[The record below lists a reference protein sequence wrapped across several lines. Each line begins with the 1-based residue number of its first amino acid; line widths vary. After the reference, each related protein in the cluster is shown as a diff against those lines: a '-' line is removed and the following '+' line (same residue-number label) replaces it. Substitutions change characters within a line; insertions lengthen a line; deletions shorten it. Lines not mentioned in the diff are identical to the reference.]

1 MKLTSVLITGL
12 LGLLC
17 SFNAYSLTANFT
29 ADESAVVYYE
39 QGFDSEEE
47 LDGWTL
53 TRTNVQ
59 NSWHLAEKPYVNG
72 VPAFTSIDPD
82 SKYSLAIRYDDY
94 DLQNEK
100 FTSPVM
106 EILPDTEMAFYSCF
120 SGIFLFSSQWKV
132 AVIDEA
138 TQERTVVFDAFKW
151 AQEVGYDGP
160 SWMPFNV
167 DLSAMA
173 GKQVRISFEYEG
185 MGGEDVLV
193 DGLELRQRS
202 SGEVASVKINVG
214 EEVHFRSL
222 AEGATSWEWTF
233 EGGNPASS
241 TDENPV
247 VRYDAPGKYT
257 VKLVVGNGTE
267 TAEVIR
273 DAFVEV
279 SEVAPKAVIG
289 LPEEGYQS
297 PWTGCF
303 VPVGVPVQFR
313 DLSTGSPTT
322 WEWQLQGT
330 DKEKTTE
337 QNPVATYQKKGAYS
351 LSLRVSNSAGVS
363 TDILQY
369 AVQAGGAQYIWNIAP
384 EENASLAPVD
394 LAYYGYYGG
403 TNWLGMEAFA
413 EHFAAPLAPA
423 TVSEVAIYF
432 ASIEAVTTDAVITV
446 SLTEVDDK
454 GMPGN
459 VLASASLPVTELQY
473 ADDTFKET
481 VFKFATPVQVTNEFF
496 VTVSGF
502 PNKDNGVAVDNVSMF
517 CSPKREAGGKCT
529 TYHLLQEWDD
539 NDQPTGKV
547 EWFKGD
553 EAISFALCPL
563 LDYGDDATV
572 ADVVSTDVRVF
583 VAGGMLRIEAPKG
596 YQKATVYNLGGTA
609 VLTATGEA
617 EISLDSLPR
626 GIYIVA
632 VESNGKHI
640 TAKIV
645 K

>member
-53 TRTNVQ
+53 TRTNAQ

-106 EILPDTEMAFYSCF
+106 DILPDTEMAFYSCF

-132 AVIDEA
+132 AVIEEA

-384 EENASLAPVD
+384 EENRILFLIEMKEPD
-394 LAYYGYYGG
+394 
-403 TNWLGMEAFA
+403 E
-413 EHFAAPLAPA
+413 
-423 TVSEVAIYF
+423 
-432 ASIEAVTTDAVITV
+432 SIEAVTTDAVITV

>member
-17 SFNAYSLTANFT
+17 SFNAYSLMANFT

-53 TRTNVQ
+53 TRTNAQ

-106 EILPDTEMAFYSCF
+106 DILPDTEMAFYSCF

-132 AVIDEA
+132 AVIEEA

-330 DKEKTTE
+330 DKEKATE

-394 LAYYGYYGG
+394 LASYGYYGG

-446 SLTEVDDK
+446 SLTEVDGK

-459 VLASASLPVTELQY
+459 VLASASLPVT
-473 ADDTFKET
+473 DTFKET
-481 VFKFATPVQVTNEFF
+481 VFKFAAPVQVTDEFF
-496 VTVSGF
+496 ITVSGF
-502 PNKDNGVAVDNVSMF
+502 PNKDNGVAVDNVAMF

-572 ADVVSTDVRVF
+572 ADVVSADVRVF
-583 VAGGMLRIEAPKG
+583 VAGGMLRIEAPEG
-596 YQKATVYNLGGTA
+596 YQKATVYSLGGTA
-609 VLTATGEA
+609 LLTATGEA

-632 VESNGKHI
+632 VESNGKHV

>member
-1 MKLTSVLITGL
+1 MT
-12 LGLLC
+12 C
-17 SFNAYSLTANFT
+17 
-29 ADESAVVYYE
+29 
-39 QGFDSEEE
+39 
-47 LDGWTL
+47 
-53 TRTNVQ
+53 RT
-59 NSWHLAEKPYVNG
+59 
-72 VPAFTSIDPD
+72 
-82 SKYSLAIRYDDY
+82 
-94 DLQNEK
+94 
-100 FTSPVM
+100 
-106 EILPDTEMAFYSCF
+106 

-151 AQEVGYDGP
+151 AQEIGYDGP

-247 VRYDAPGKYT
+247 VRYDAPGKYA

-267 TAEVIR
+267 TAEIVR

-279 SEVAPKAVIG
+279 SEVAPKAIIG
-289 LPEEGYQS
+289 LPEEGYLS

-303 VPVGVPVQFR
+303 VPVGVPLQFR
-313 DLSTGSPTT
+313 DLSTGSPTA

-330 DKEKTTE
+330 DNENTTE
-337 QNPVATYQKKGAYS
+337 QNPVATYLKKGAYS

-384 EENASLAPVD
+384 EENSSLAPID
-394 LAYYGYYGG
+394 LSFFGYYGG

-432 ASIEAVTTDAVITV
+432 ASIDAVTTDAVITV
-446 SLTEVDDK
+446 ALTDVDDK

-473 ADDTFKET
+473 SDDTFKET
-481 VFKFATPVQVTNEFF
+481 VFKFAAPVQVTDEFF
-496 VTVSGF
+496 ITVSGF
-502 PNKDNGVAVDNVSMF
+502 PNKDNGVAVDNVAMF

-572 ADVVSTDVRVF
+572 ADVVSADVRVF
-583 VAGGMLRIEAPKG
+583 VAGGMLRIEAPEG
-596 YQKATVYNLGGTA
+596 YQKATVYSLGGTA
-609 VLTATGEA
+609 LLTATGEA

-632 VESNGKHI
+632 VESNGKHV